1 MIGHTTLLLEP
12 PKLPAGTDFWL
23 PAPWNTNH
31 HKHISIY
38 QLHLWNYVL
47 TFPYHFQENTRKEIS
62 APIEN
67 SQGSTNETST
77 FLAPAPENLVD
88 PRN

>member
-1 MIGHTTLLLEP
+1 MIRHTTLLLEP
-12 PKLPAGTDFWL
+12 PKQPAGTDFWL
-23 PAPWNTNH
+23 PCALEYQSPQA
-31 HKHISIY
+31 Y

-77 FLAPAPENLVD
+77 FLAPAP
-88 PRN
+88 